1 MLQVNIMV
9 GWSVQ
14 IILCQI
20 IYAYLSRPN
29 CVFNVWRNKLLI
41 EFQSIALLVVCCH
54 KNQVFLFFCEEK
66 IKCSLLPEEIDA
78 LLCLSAYTNYYMVI
92 SCGAIVSFL
101 MLEEISDRI
110 SIHCTASCLLWQKL
124 SVLVAWR
131 NWCIAQLICW
141 DKIRLSSASFCRILL
156 LCFLCCNLNTLNYW

>member
-78 LLCLSAYTNYYMVI
+78 LLCLSAYTNYYMLI
-92 SCGAIVSFL
+92 SWGPILFL
-101 MLEEISDRI
+101 IPEVSDRI
-110 SIHCTASCLLWQKL
+110 SIHCCSLLWQNKCSL
-124 SVLVAWR
+124 LPEEIDA
-131 NWCIAQLICW
+131 
-141 DKIRLSSASFCRILL
+141 L
-156 LCFLCCNLNTLNYW
+156 LCLSAEKKIKIQ